1 LCRKASGGK
10 RLFYDPVKFTPE
22 QIRQDESL
30 VWRKTRIFH
39 GGQWRKV
46 RSKEVSDIY
55 WQSGARQ
62 RPLRLFVVAPIP
74 YQAPGRR
81 RKYYRDPAYLL
92 TTDINGTPR
101 RWPRC

>member
-62 RPLRLFVVAPIP
+62 RPLRLFVVAPR
-74 YQAPGRR
+74 ADGHAVNPGADLRS
-81 RKYYRDPAYLL
+81 
-92 TTDINGTPR
+92 
-101 RWPRC
+101 